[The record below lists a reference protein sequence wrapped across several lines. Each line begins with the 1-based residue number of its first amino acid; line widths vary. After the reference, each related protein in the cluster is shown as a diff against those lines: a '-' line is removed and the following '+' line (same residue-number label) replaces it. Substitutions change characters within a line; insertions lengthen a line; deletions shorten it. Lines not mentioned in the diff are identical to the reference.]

1 MMDTDETQEQLIP
14 MEEAEIPQEM
24 YPMGEAWEDQ
34 ELAHI
39 HSAEDDQDIHFPLK
53 EEMLQTG
60 EAEADQE
67 TMRLT
72 GDGEPCQEDMIPTR
86 EVGEAVEE
94 FLHITETGETCL
106 TEIKTNQLSKPDLT
120 AEPHLI
126 INSPPPNFLSGPGQP
141 CMPWNKWLRS
151 FENYIELMGQNKLT
165 DSTKFVLLRNSL
177 GLEGQRILTML
188 FPQETSYND
197 AVSALAVYFSPEE
210 PSQPHL
216 LDFNQRAQM
225 KGESAG
231 QFICA
236 LDQLLKPSNYKEL
249 YEQLLIKQLVEKT
262 NNPQLRER
270 LLSEPGPFTL
280 ARALQI
286 STEVESQTVPEV
298 NVYIDEAEP
307 PVKRKRG
314 RPRKGEVREKLPAK
328 VKSKS
333 KPPTKVSPLVNRTG
347 KRLSA
352 SRKNDYYY
360 DGDQLYHSDY
370 GNDAAEDSYDSQPTT
385 TALLKEIKTEPS
397 DDEQYTSAQPKG
409 PSCPICVNRYFRGIN
424 KLVRHMRSHTQ
435 EKPYTCP
442 VCQVGF
448 SQTYHLLRH
457 MRRQHNAGEHVC
469 SLCGITLVSA
479 IELQEHKKLHPAEAV
494 SCPLCT
500 EVCSSS
506 SAFASHIRAHCEKP
520 PSKEELEQL
529 PKKKKRGRPK
539 KDVKQTD
546 QVKIAPKLTSDVDM
560 NAFVSQSGLQSVA
573 ASIGY
578 NLAHLENPQNILD
591 YISQQDDTGSPDK
604 LTQKILSELRTEDS
618 ESDNDDVA
626 SLVQIDLKK
635 PHCPHCHHKF
645 NGFNK
650 LLRHMQTH
658 SQDKPYS
665 CLLCAMTF
673 SQGYHLVRHMRVQHD
688 AGQFVCSKCG
698 QDVQS
703 MEELQAHRRTHPPEP
718 VPCPYCEK
726 IYPSYHKFLG
736 HIRRH
741 GKVSMLVEQG
751 TLGKPLS
758 DDSECDEGE
767 EQDPLGNWEL
777 VGQDV
782 CVGVGI
788 GIVGDPT
795 AMTNPLG
802 QAEEVV
808 PPPVQ
813 KRKRGRPRRQI
824 IVTEQ
829 ESVSQSEPSCS
840 SEGPVTSNTV
850 GEESSQMEEQR
861 EAGLPIESD
870 SEYCPGS
877 EENASESSMSNSES
891 HKKSN
896 QIKKIQEVDKTSK
909 PKPKGHF
916 CPICKDRSF
925 RGANKLARH
934 MRVHTKERPFKCP
947 ICHKAFSQNYHMARH
962 QRVQHH
968 QGRYT
973 CTECGQKLG
982 NWIEFK
988 NHKSLHEPGV
998 VCCPFCDKQFKH
1010 KSLYLAHIKV
1020 HKTGAPRVTGVLKS
1034 FACSD
1039 CGRVFKRRTHLRRH
1053 ILGHRKATN
1062 GEYYTCSK
1070 CPQTFAFP
1078 EDLKR
1083 HMRKHEKEEQGI
1095 CPLCSKS
1102 FASPEDLPTHMD
1114 EVHNWTCSICGKKFK
1129 LETAL
1134 KKHEEAHANGL
1145 YYCAQ
1150 CNKFFQKQSH
1160 YKRHM
1165 AVHKKRENRCPHCN
1179 TVFIKVNAFKY
1190 HLRTHVNERPYQCS
1204 CCLESFEHK
1213 EDYDYHCLR
1222 HKKFKKE
1229 RPYSCTRC
1237 DWAFATLSELA
1248 EHMNEHEGEQPANCP
1263 ICSRSFLN
1271 KNKLEKH
1278 MSIHTG
1284 ERPHLCS
1291 ICGNGFPSAAS
1302 LKLHFNVHTGF
1313 KPFQCDQCPK
1323 SFSTSSSLKLH
1334 SRQHMAVRPKFEC
1347 PECGRTYGRK
1357 TELKMHQRYHTGDKP
1372 HACSCCNKR
1381 FISRDKLNVHMR
1393 IHTGERPYSCPHCGQ
1408 TFSQTG
1414 DRNRH
1419 IKKFH

>member
-1 MMDTDETQEQLIP
+1 MMDTGDTQEQLIS
-14 MEEAEIPQEM
+14 MGETEIAQEM
-24 YPMGEAWEDQ
+24 YPIGEAWADQ

-39 HSAEDDQDIHFPLK
+39 HDTEDDHSAPFSIE

-60 EAEADQE
+60 DEEARQE
-67 TMRLT
+67 EMVPM
-72 GDGEPCQEDMIPTR
+72 G

-94 FLHITETGETCL
+94 FLQITETGETCL
-106 TEIKTNQLSKPDLT
+106 TEIKTNPLSKPSLST
-120 AEPHLI
+120 EPHLI
-126 INSPPPNFLSGPGQP
+126 IQSSPPNFLNEPGEP
-141 CMPWNKWLRS
+141 SMPWQKWLRS
-151 FENYIELMGQNKLT
+151 FEKYIEQMGQSQLT
-165 DSTKFVLLRNSL
+165 DTTKFELLHNSL
-177 GLEGQRILTML
+177 GHEGRRILTTL
-188 FPQETSYND
+188 FPSETSYS
-197 AVSALAVYFSPEE
+197 SAISSLGVYFSPEQ
-210 PSQPHL
+210 SAQAHL

-225 KGESAG
+225 QGESAG

-249 YEQLLIKQLVEKT
+249 YEQMLIRQLVEKT
-262 NNPQLRER
+262 NNPHLRNR
-270 LLSEPGPFTL
+270 LLSEPGPYTL

-286 STEVESQTVPEV
+286 SAEVESQTPEV
-298 NVYIDEAEP
+298 NVYIDEPEQ

-314 RPRKGEVREKLPAK
+314 RPRKGEVREKPPAK
-328 VKSKS
+328 VKAKPKIS
-333 KPPTKVSPLVNRTG
+333 KPPNRTG
-347 KRLSA
+347 IRLSA
-352 SRKNDYYY
+352 SRKEDFYY

-370 GNDAAEDSYDSQPTT
+370 ANDNSENRYGSQPTT
-385 TALLKEIKTEPS
+385 SALLTEIKTEPS
-397 DDEQYTSAQPKG
+397 DDERYVSAQAKGSSRAKGSNQAKG
-409 PSCPICVNRYFRGIN
+409 PSCPICVNRHFRGIN

-442 VCQVGF
+442 ICQVGF

-457 MRRQHNAGEHVC
+457 MRRQHDAGEHVC
-469 SLCGITLVSA
+469 SLCGITLESA
-479 IELQEHKKLHPAEAV
+479 KELQEHKKSHPAEAV
-494 SCPLCT
+494 QCPICN
-500 EVCSSS
+500 EVCPNSSK
-506 SAFASHIRAHCEKP
+506 FACHIRSHCDMP
-520 PSKEELEQL
+520 PSKELIEKL
-529 PKKKKRGRPK
+529 PQKRRRGRPK
-539 KDVKQTD
+539 KDATEQKQI
-546 QVKIAPKLTSDVDM
+546 KIAPALKSDVDA
-560 NAFVSQSGLQSVA
+560 NNIASQSSLRSVGDGH
-573 ASIGY
+573 SLSQMESSP
-578 NLAHLENPQNILD
+578 NMLD
-591 YISQQDDTGSPDK
+591 CDNQQDDAEDRPDK
-604 LTQKILSELRTEDS
+604 LTEKILSELRTEDS
-618 ESDNDDVA
+618 ESESDDVT
-626 SLVQIDLKK
+626 SLVQINLKR
-635 PHCPHCHHKF
+635 PVCPHCTHVF
-645 NGFNK
+645 SGFNK

-658 SQDKPYS
+658 SQEKPYT
-665 CLLCAMTF
+665 CFQCAMTF

-688 AGQFVCSKCG
+688 AGQFVCSRCG
-698 QDVQS
+698 QDVPSIQ
-703 MEELQAHRRTHPPEP
+703 ELQAHRRTHPPEP
-718 VPCPYCEK
+718 VPCPYCDK

-741 GKVSMLVEQG
+741 GKRNLLEEQE
-751 TLGKPLS
+751 GKVGRPLS
-758 DDSECDEGE
+758 EGSESECDEGEE
-767 EQDPLGNWEL
+767 EQDPLGNWVL
-777 VGQDV
+777 
-782 CVGVGI
+782 
-788 GIVGDPT
+788 
-795 AMTNPLG
+795 LG
-802 QAEEVV
+802 QNMGLGVRGGPVVIPNSLVQAREVV
-808 PPPVQ
+808 VPPVQ
-813 KRKRGRPRRQI
+813 KRKSGRPSRHAFTI
-824 IVTEQ
+824 AEVAI
-829 ESVSQSEPSCS
+829 SQSEPGCS
-840 SEGPVTSNTV
+840 SEVPVSSKGLKQIDGPSK
-850 GEESSQMEEQR
+850 
-861 EAGLPIESD
+861 AGMQLSVESD

-877 EENASESSMSNSES
+877 EDNDSEGSTAITES
-891 HKKSN
+891 KEKPILNNQTTEEDKS
-896 QIKKIQEVDKTSK
+896 SK
-909 PKPKGHF
+909 PKSKGHF

-973 CTECGQKLG
+973 CSECGQKLG

-1020 HKTGAPRVTGVLKS
+1020 HKNGSQRVSGVLKS

-1062 GEYYTCSK
+1062 GEYYTCSR

-1095 CPLCSKS
+1095 CPLCSKT
-1102 FASPEDLPTHMD
+1102 FATPEELPAHMN
-1114 EVHNWTCSICGKKFK
+1114 EVHNWTCSVCGKKFK

-1190 HLRTHVNERPYQCS
+1190 HLRTHINERPYQCS
-1204 CCLESFEHK
+1204 CCLECFEHK

-1237 DWAFATLSELA
+1237 DWAFATLAELA
-1248 EHMNEHEGEQPANCP
+1248 EHMTEHEGEEPASCP

-1302 LKLHFNVHTGF
+1302 LKLHINVHTGY

-1334 SRQHMAVRPKFEC
+1334 SRQHMEVRPKFEC

-1372 HACSCCNKR
+1372 HACTCCNKR
-1381 FISRDKLNVHMR
+1381 FISKDKLNVHMR
-1393 IHTGERPYSCPHCGQ
+1393 IHTGERPYSCIHCGQ

-1419 IKKFH
+1419 MKKFH

>member
-1 MMDTDETQEQLIP
+1 MDTGEAHEELIP
-14 MEEAEIPQEM
+14 LGQSEIPQEM
-24 YPMGEAWEDQ
+24 YPMGEAWGDQ

-39 HSAEDDQDIHFPLK
+39 HVAEDDQGTHFSMR

-60 EAEADQE
+60 EAEAEQE
-67 TMRLT
+67 EVLQAVDAELEQTEMAPI
-72 GDGEPCQEDMIPTR
+72 GEA
-86 EVGEAVEE
+86 EAVEE

-106 TEIKTNQLSKPDLT
+106 TEIKMNQLSKPDLST
-120 AEPHLI
+120 EPFLI
-126 INSPPPNFLSGPGQP
+126 IQSAPPNFLNEPGEP
-141 CMPWNKWLRS
+141 CMPWHKWLKS
-151 FENYIELMGQNKLT
+151 FESYIEQMGQSKLT
-165 DSTKFVLLRNSL
+165 DSTKFLLLQNSL
-177 GLEGQRILTML
+177 GQEGQRILTTL
-188 FPQETSYND
+188 FPGETSYDD
-197 AVSALAVYFSPEE
+197 AVSALGVYFSPEE
-210 PSQPHL
+210 TSQAHL

-262 NNPQLRER
+262 NNPRLRER
-270 LLSEPGPFTL
+270 LLSEPGPFSL

-286 STEVESQTVPEV
+286 SAEVESQTAEV
-298 NVYIDEAEP
+298 NVYIDETEP

-314 RPRKGEVREKLPAK
+314 RPRKGEVRD
-328 VKSKS
+328 
-333 KPPTKVSPLVNRTG
+333 KPPTKVKAKLKCPAKTPQVVNRTG
-347 KRLSA
+347 KRQSA
-352 SRKNDYYY
+352 SKHEDYYY
-360 DGDQLYHSDY
+360 DGDQLYHSDL
-370 GNDAAEDSYDSQPTT
+370 AAGASQNIYDSQPTT
-385 TALLKEIKTEPS
+385 TALLKEIKTEPI
-397 DDEQYTSAQPKG
+397 DYEQHISIEAKG
-409 PSCPICVNRYFRGIN
+409 PSCPICVNRHFRGIN

-442 VCQVGF
+442 ICQVGF

-469 SLCGITLVSA
+469 SLCGITLGSA
-479 IELQEHKKLHPAEAV
+479 TELQEHKKLHPAEAV
-494 SCPLCT
+494 SCPLCM
-500 EVCSSS
+500 EVCPSPSE
-506 SAFASHIRAHCEKP
+506 FASHIRAHCRQP
-520 PSKEELEQL
+520 PSKEELELL

-539 KDVKQTD
+539 KETKLVDPVKFS
-546 QVKIAPKLTSDVDM
+546 PKLM
-560 NAFVSQSGLQSVA
+560 NDDSPSE

-578 NLAHLENPQNILD
+578 NISHMENSPFPD
-591 YISQQDDTGSPDK
+591 YLNRQDDTGSPDK

-618 ESDNDDVA
+618 EGESDDITKLA
-626 SLVQIDLKK
+626 QIDLKK
-635 PHCPHCHHKF
+635 PHCPHCRHKF

-665 CLLCAMTF
+665 CFLCAMTF

-703 MEELQAHRRTHPPEP
+703 MEELQVHRRTHPPEP
-718 VPCPYCEK
+718 VPCPYCDK

-741 GKVSMLVEQG
+741 GTISLMVEQG
-751 TLGKPLS
+751 DLVKPLS
-758 DDSECDEGE
+758 DSDSEFDEE
-767 EQDPLGNWEL
+767 AEQDQSGNWEL
-777 VGQDV
+777 VGKA
-782 CVGVGI
+782 VGKL
-788 GIVGDPT
+788 T
-795 AMTNPLG
+795 AIPKTLVQVPK
-802 QAEEVV
+802 VV
-808 PPPVQ
+808 APPVQ

-824 IVTEQ
+824 ITPVQTD
-829 ESVSQSEPSCS
+829 ESESEPTCS
-840 SEGPVTSNTV
+840 SEEPASQLPTAREGLSQIQGQSEAEMQKPLESKSEVCPASEENIGEGSTSNT
-850 GEESSQMEEQR
+850 ESQEKSTENNKSQE
-861 EAGLPIESD
+861 D
-870 SEYCPGS
+870 
-877 EENASESSMSNSES
+877 
-891 HKKSN
+891 
-896 QIKKIQEVDKTSK
+896 DKSK
-909 PKPKGHF
+909 PKQKGHF

-1020 HKTGAPRVTGVLKS
+1020 HKNGAPRVSGVLKS

-1062 GEYYTCSK
+1062 GEYYTCSR

-1095 CPLCSKS
+1095 CPLCSKT
-1102 FASPEDLPTHMD
+1102 FASPDELPAHMD
-1114 EVHNWTCSICGKKFK
+1114 EVHNWTCSVCGKKFK

-1190 HLRTHVNERPYQCS
+1190 HLRTHINERPFQCS
-1204 CCLESFEHK
+1204 CCLESFVQK
-1213 EDYDYHCLR
+1213 EDFDYHCLR

-1237 DWAFATLSELA
+1237 DWAFATLTELA
-1248 EHMNEHEGEQPANCP
+1248 EHMNEHEGEEPANCP

-1302 LKLHFNVHTGF
+1302 LKLHINVHTGF